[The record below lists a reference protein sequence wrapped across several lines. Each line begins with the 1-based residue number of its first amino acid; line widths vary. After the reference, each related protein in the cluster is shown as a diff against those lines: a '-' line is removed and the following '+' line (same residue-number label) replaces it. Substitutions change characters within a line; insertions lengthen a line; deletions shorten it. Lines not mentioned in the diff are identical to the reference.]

1 VHKKRGIALKLLVI
15 LSILSFPILG
25 FSQEKAKIESG
36 SSSSKS
42 TDEADQVIT
51 NRRLRASEG
60 SLSKWSVSTYWNYQ
74 GGSVSDP
81 TEPERPNIVSGGN
94 VQTLQSLSGEVGVKY
109 RLTKLDSLTVS
120 TGLFMTTP
128 FHSKIDKN
136 SKLKPAFDE
145 NSRKLNVQ
153 DPFLKYSHLDSIWGI
168 QSITTVQGKVIT
180 SNQLANRRF
189 RSELMLSQNFMKDVG
204 NTGFSYGAAF
214 IGYFYDFRD
223 SVKAEDNTDKLIGLY
238 PQAEYVINDTFNLRT
253 VFGWQVYENL
263 RGQPSD
269 TYNKRKV
276 YQSVGLG
283 ISVTRDIFLYPNIQF
298 IPSNINR
305 DITNIAL
312 AANIN
317 LF

>member
-1 VHKKRGIALKLLVI
+1 MKLLF
-15 LSILSFPILG
+15 LSLVLCLSAAG
-25 FSQEKAKIESG
+25 YAEEKAKSAEA
-36 SSSSKS
+36 
-42 TDEADQVIT
+42 TDEADQLIT

-60 SLSKWSVSTYWNYQ
+60 SLSKWSVSTFWNYQ
-74 GGSVSDP
+74 GGSVNDP
-81 TEPERPNIVSGGN
+81 TDPERPNIVNGGN

-109 RLTKLDSLTVS
+109 RITPRDSITAS

-136 SKLKPAFDE
+136 SRLKQAFDD

-153 DPFLKYSHLDSIWGI
+153 DPFLKYAHLDSIFGI
-168 QSITTVQGKVIT
+168 QSISTVQGKLIT
-180 SNQLANRRF
+180 SNQLANNRF

-204 NTGFSYGAAF
+204 KTGFSYGAAI

-223 SVKAEDNTDKLIGLY
+223 SVKNDALTDKLIGLY
-238 PQAEYVINDTFNLRT
+238 PQAEYVINDTYNLRT

-263 RGQPSD
+263 RGNPSD
-269 TYNKRKV
+269 TYSKRKV

-283 ISVTRDIFLYPNIQF
+283 ISVTRDLFLYPNIQF
-298 IPSNINR
+298 IPSNMR
-305 DITNIAL
+305 DDVTNIAMS
-312 AANIN
+312 ANIN

>member
-1 VHKKRGIALKLLVI
+1 MTMMLCLPL
-15 LSILSFPILG
+15 LG
-25 FSQEKAKIESG
+25 FSQEKAKIETG
-36 SSSSKS
+36 SVKPAEST

-60 SLSKWSVSTYWNYQ
+60 SLSKWSVSTYWNYS
-74 GGSVSDP
+74 GGSLSDP
-81 TEPERPNIVSGGN
+81 TDPERPNIVNGGN
-94 VQTLQSLSGEVGVKY
+94 VQTLQSLYGEIGVKY
-109 RLTKLDSLTVS
+109 RLTKLDSITAS

-128 FHSKIDKN
+128 FHSSIDKN
-136 SKLKPAFDE
+136 SKLKASFDE

-153 DPFLKYSHLDSIWGI
+153 DPFLKYTHLDSFWGI
-168 QSITTVQGKVIT
+168 QSISTVQGKAIT
-180 SNQLANRRF
+180 NNQLANHRF

-204 NTGFSYGAAF
+204 KTGFSYGAAL

-223 SVKAEDNTDKLIGLY
+223 SVKNEALTDKLIGIY
-238 PQAEYVINDTFNLRT
+238 PQAEYVINDTYNLRT

-298 IPSNINR
+298 IPSNMR
-305 DITNIAL
+305 TDVTNIAL

>member
-1 VHKKRGIALKLLVI
+1 MSYAE
-15 LSILSFPILG
+15 
-25 FSQEKAKIESG
+25 EKAKSAEA
-36 SSSSKS
+36 
-42 TDEADQVIT
+42 TDEADQLIT

-60 SLSKWSVSTYWNYQ
+60 SLSKWSVSTFWNYQ
-74 GGSVSDP
+74 GGSVNDP
-81 TEPERPNIVSGGN
+81 TDPERPNIVNGGN

-109 RLTKLDSLTVS
+109 RITPKDSLTAS

-128 FHSKIDKN
+128 FHDKIDKN

-153 DPFLKYSHLDSIWGI
+153 DPFLKYAHLDSIFGI
-168 QSITTVQGKVIT
+168 QSISTVQGKIIT
-180 SNQLANRRF
+180 NNQLANRRF

-204 NTGFSYGAAF
+204 KTGFSYGAAL

-223 SVKAEDNTDKLIGLY
+223 SVKADDNTDKLIGLY
-238 PQAEYVINDTFNLRT
+238 PQAEYVINDTYNLRT

-263 RGQPSD
+263 RGNPSD
-269 TYNKRKV
+269 TYSKRKV

-283 ISVTRDIFLYPNIQF
+283 ISVTRDLFLYPNIQF
-298 IPSNINR
+298 IPSNMR
-305 DITNIAL
+305 DDVTNIAMS
-312 AANIN
+312 ANIN

>member
-1 VHKKRGIALKLLVI
+1 LKLLF
-15 LSILSFPILG
+15 LSLVLCLSAAG
-25 FSQEKAKIESG
+25 YAEEKAKSAEA
-36 SSSSKS
+36 
-42 TDEADQVIT
+42 TDEADQLIT

-60 SLSKWSVSTYWNYQ
+60 SLSKWSVSTFWNYQ
-74 GGSVSDP
+74 GGSVNDP
-81 TEPERPNIVSGGN
+81 TDPERPNIVNGGN

-109 RLTKLDSLTVS
+109 RITPRDSITAS

-136 SKLKPAFDE
+136 SRLKQAFDD

-153 DPFLKYSHLDSIWGI
+153 DPFLKYAHLDSIFGI
-168 QSITTVQGKVIT
+168 QSISTVQGKLIT
-180 SNQLANRRF
+180 SNQLANNRF

-204 NTGFSYGAAF
+204 KTGFSYGAAI

-223 SVKAEDNTDKLIGLY
+223 SVKNDALTDKLIGLY
-238 PQAEYVINDTFNLRT
+238 PQAEYVINDTYNLRT

-263 RGQPSD
+263 RGNPSD
-269 TYNKRKV
+269 TYSKRKV

-283 ISVTRDIFLYPNIQF
+283 ISVTRDLFLYPNIQF
-298 IPSNINR
+298 IPSNMR
-305 DITNIAL
+305 DDVTNIAMS
-312 AANIN
+312 ANIN

>member
-1 VHKKRGIALKLLVI
+1 MSYA
-15 LSILSFPILG
+15 
-25 FSQEKAKIESG
+25 QEKAKSAEA
-36 SSSSKS
+36 
-42 TDEADQVIT
+42 TDEADQLIT

-60 SLSKWSVSTYWNYQ
+60 SLSKWSVSTFWNYQ
-74 GGSVSDP
+74 GGSVNDP
-81 TEPERPNIVSGGN
+81 TDPERPNIVNGGN

-109 RLTKLDSLTVS
+109 RITPRDSLTAS

-128 FHSKIDKN
+128 FHDKIDKN

-153 DPFLKYSHLDSIWGI
+153 DPFLKYTHLDSIFGI
-168 QSITTVQGKVIT
+168 QSISTVQGKLIT
-180 SNQLANRRF
+180 SNQLANNRF

-204 NTGFSYGAAF
+204 KTGFSYGAAL

-223 SVKAEDNTDKLIGLY
+223 SVKRDDLTDKLIGIY
-238 PQAEYVINDTFNLRT
+238 PQAEYVINDTYNLRT

-263 RGQPSD
+263 RGNPSD
-269 TYNKRKV
+269 TYSKRKV

-283 ISVTRDIFLYPNIQF
+283 ISVTRDLFLYPNIQF
-298 IPSNINR
+298 IPSNMR
-305 DITNIAL
+305 DDVTNIAMS
-312 AANIN
+312 ANIN

>member
-1 VHKKRGIALKLLVI
+1 MKLLF
-15 LSILSFPILG
+15 LSLVLCLSAAG
-25 FSQEKAKIESG
+25 YAEEK
-36 SSSSKS
+36 SKS
-42 TDEADQVIT
+42 AEATDEADQLIT

-60 SLSKWSVSTYWNYQ
+60 SLSKWSVSTFWNYQ
-74 GGSVSDP
+74 GGSVNDP
-81 TEPERPNIVSGGN
+81 TDPERPNIVNGGN

-109 RLTKLDSLTVS
+109 RITPRDSITAS

-136 SKLKPAFDE
+136 SRLKQAFDD

-153 DPFLKYSHLDSIWGI
+153 DPFLKYAHLDSIFGI
-168 QSITTVQGKVIT
+168 QSISTVQGKLIT
-180 SNQLANRRF
+180 SNQLANNRF

-204 NTGFSYGAAF
+204 KTGFSYGAAI

-223 SVKAEDNTDKLIGLY
+223 SVKNDALTDKLIGLY
-238 PQAEYVINDTFNLRT
+238 PQAEYVINDTYNLRT

-263 RGQPSD
+263 RGNPSD
-269 TYNKRKV
+269 TYSKRKV

-283 ISVTRDIFLYPNIQF
+283 ISVTRDLFLYPNIQF
-298 IPSNINR
+298 IPSNMR
-305 DITNIAL
+305 DDVTNIAMS
-312 AANIN
+312 ANIN

>member
-1 VHKKRGIALKLLVI
+1 MKLLF
-15 LSILSFPILG
+15 LSLVLCLSAAG
-25 FSQEKAKIESG
+25 YAEEK
-36 SSSSKS
+36 SKS
-42 TDEADQVIT
+42 AEATDEADQLIT

-60 SLSKWSVSTYWNYQ
+60 SLSKWSVSTFWNYQ
-74 GGSVSDP
+74 GGSVNDP
-81 TEPERPNIVSGGN
+81 TDPERPNIVNGGN

-109 RLTKLDSLTVS
+109 RLTPRDSITAS

-136 SKLKPAFDE
+136 SRLKQAFDD

-153 DPFLKYSHLDSIWGI
+153 DPFLKYAHLDSIFGI
-168 QSITTVQGKVIT
+168 QSISTVQGKLIT
-180 SNQLANRRF
+180 SNQLANNRF

-204 NTGFSYGAAF
+204 KTGFSYGAAL

-223 SVKAEDNTDKLIGLY
+223 SVKNDALTDKLIGLY
-238 PQAEYVINDTFNLRT
+238 PQAEYVINDTYNLRT

-263 RGQPSD
+263 RGNPSD
-269 TYNKRKV
+269 TYSKRKV

-283 ISVTRDIFLYPNIQF
+283 ISVTRDLFLYPNIQF
-298 IPSNINR
+298 IPSNMR
-305 DITNIAL
+305 DDVTNIAMS
-312 AANIN
+312 ANIN